1 MAEQQWL
8 LEAVTEDR
16 DSIRVASASS
26 QAEALTPE
34 CHWCVQTELMSEGPG
49 ALLTL
54 TSQAVA
60 DFQDLK
66 GSLYPNRIL

>member
-8 LEAVTEDR
+8 LEAVSEDR

-26 QAEALTPE
+26 QPEVLTPA
-34 CHWCVQTELMSEGPG
+34 CHWRGANTELMSEGPG

-54 TSQAVA
+54 TES
-60 DFQDLK
+60 DC
-66 GSLYPNRIL
+66 S